1 MRTLSVITTITS
13 LQTSL
18 YNIILCSACMQSTKV
33 YYYND
38 SIPEVACNDEIVVFT
53 IMAAIML
60 SVTNTHSNLI
70 LPVHRRSRNVHA
82 ILIILYNSYLIII
95 SILHKTGVYESLVA
109 IP

>member
-1 MRTLSVITTITS
+1 
-13 LQTSL
+13 
-18 YNIILCSACMQSTKV
+18 MQSTKV

-70 LPVHRRSRNVHA
+70 LPVHRHSRNVHA

-95 SILHKTGVYESLVA
+95 SILYKTGVYEPLVA
-109 IP
+109 IPWKNTILYDLIAND